1 VPLHNFS
8 TLYNSVQANTSNKII
23 DLDDSRGRDVYL
35 PDTPLIPKGGGGL
48 DCVNGSRRIMN
59 GIALKYDLHDAYIP
73 G

>member
-1 VPLHNFS
+1 M
-8 TLYNSVQANTSNKII
+8 AIKII
-23 DLDDSRGRDVYL
+23 DLEDSCGWDVYL
-35 PDTPLIPKGGGGL
+35 PDTPLIPEGGGGEGH